1 MKLDQNELVM
11 LKLCILKI
19 IFPILISSMTL
30 GSDLKTYFRTFET
43 HIKNIYSQVRVK
55 CYLPD

>member
-19 IFPILISSMTL
+19 TFPILISSMTL
-30 GSDLKTYFRTFET
+30 GSDLKTSEHLKLILRIF
-43 HIKNIYSQVRVK
+43 IVK
-55 CYLPD
+55 